1 MERGGKESMDHNP
14 LWTTPDYW
22 QKESAVTLRFKPA
35 LEQLFLT
42 DYAQRT
48 LLVGRIACVMGT
60 ALYAIF
66 GFLDPWVFPQ
76 SLKQTW
82 FIRFGVI
89 EPIMISITLFS
100 FTPYFARHM
109 QIALMALAI
118 TASSGVYAQLIAAY
132 PIEPGFTAYCSGLL
146 LITLWAYTIA
156 RLRFVYAS
164 LTGWLITVG
173 YILTACIDQSVL
185 SQGANGVQVA
195 QFMNNVFMLLSS
207 NIIGMIAGYK
217 LEYHIR
223 RDFLTQHDLAD
234 AQARTEQLL
243 VNMLPVPIAKRLLEG
258 NGHLVDR
265 CESVSVLFAD
275 VVGFTQLAK
284 RYTPERLVQL
294 LESLFGRFDA
304 LVHRHGLEK
313 IKTIGDCYMVAGGL
327 LFPQPNH
334 ANTTIE
340 LAQDMLKVMADINRD
355 YDENLELRIGV
366 STGPVVAGVIG
377 QLRFTYDL
385 WGDTANTASRMES
398 HGVPGRIQISEW
410 TRTLLGETYEYE
422 SRGPI
427 FVKGQGGMQVYLI
440 KGQASAPAMAST

>member
-1 MERGGKESMDHNP
+1 MDHSR

-42 DYAQRT
+42 DYTRRT
-48 LLVGRIACVMGT
+48 LLVARIACVMGT
-60 ALYAIF
+60 ALYAVF

-76 SLKQTW
+76 SLTETW
-82 FIRFGVI
+82 FIRFGII
-89 EPIMISITLFS
+89 EPVMIGITLFS
-100 FTPYFARHM
+100 FTRYFARHM
-109 QIALMALAI
+109 QPALMALAI
-118 TASSGVYAQLIAAY
+118 AASSGVYAQLVAAT
-132 PIEPGFTAYCSGLL
+132 PHEPGFTAYCSGLL

-156 RLRFVYAS
+156 RLRFIYAS
-164 LTGWLITVG
+164 LTGWLITAG
-173 YILTACIDQSVL
+173 YIITAYLYQGVLNQGID
-185 SQGANGVQVA
+185 GAQAA
-195 QFMNNVFMLLSS
+195 QFMNNVFMLVAA

-217 LEYHIR
+217 LEYHMR

-234 AQARTEQLL
+234 AQSRTEQLL
-243 VNMLPVPIAKRLLEG
+243 VNMLPVSIAKRLLEG
-258 NGHLVDR
+258 NGQLVDR

-284 RYTPERLVQL
+284 RYTPEHLVQL

-327 LFPQPNH
+327 LFPQPKH
-334 ANTTIE
+334 AHATIE
-340 LAQDMLKVMADINRD
+340 LAQDMLKAMSEINHD
-355 YDENLELRIGV
+355 YNENLQLRIGV

-377 QLRFTYDL
+377 RLRFTYDL

-398 HGVPGRIQISEW
+398 HGLPGRIQICEW
-410 TRTLLGETYEYE
+410 TRELLGETYEYE
-422 SRGPI
+422 SRAPL
-427 FVKGQGGMQVYLI
+427 FVKGQDWMNVYLI
-440 KGQASAPAMAST
+440 KEEISAASV